1 MIRAIT
7 GKLSAI
13 DPGPPAAALIVPPGS
28 GLTYEVLLP
37 GYLSARL
44 ASQVGNTI
52 ELQTRNQLETVGNG
66 SSFIPRLIGFG
77 SPLERA
83 FFERFTAVKGLGTK
97 KALKALVVEPPAV
110 AAAICRRDAKELTA
124 LPEIGKRLAETIIA
138 ELHGK
143 IDGFLSEHQTASLNA
158 GAIGAIEHKSRPKA
172 AMEAIATLQ
181 ALGDVKAEAERKVDA
196 ILAAQPDLAGA
207 DSADAIVAAAFG
219 Q

>member
-7 GKLSAI
+7 GQLSAI
-13 DPGPPAAALIVPPGS
+13 DPGPPAAALIQPPGS

-37 GYLSARL
+37 GYLAERL
-44 ASQVGNTI
+44 ECQVGQAV
-52 ELQTRNQLETVGNG
+52 ELQTRDQLETVGNG

-97 KALKALVVEPPAV
+97 KALKALIVEPPAV
-110 AAAICRRDAKELTA
+110 AAAISRRDAKELTS

-143 IDGFLSEHQTASLNA
+143 IEGFLTEQETASLNA

-196 ILAAQPDLAGA
+196 VLAAQPALAGSA
-207 DSADAIVAAAFG
+207 SADAIIAAAFG